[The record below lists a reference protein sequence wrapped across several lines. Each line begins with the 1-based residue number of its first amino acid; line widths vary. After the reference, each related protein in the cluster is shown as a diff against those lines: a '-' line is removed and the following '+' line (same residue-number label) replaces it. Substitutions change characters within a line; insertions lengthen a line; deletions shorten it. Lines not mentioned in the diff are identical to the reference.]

1 MKKRLFA
8 IPLCCAIL
16 TGLIQSCS
24 LDIPYENQFSD
35 PDAIST
41 PQAARELLA
50 TAYSQLPHPE
60 FNLSVMSDEFTPTG
74 WIKRNA
80 DLENLYKWEPSPL
93 RDLGTT
99 LWQDYYA
106 VVATLNA
113 LLERLPAI
121 PATSDEARRQIE
133 QIEAE
138 AKVLKAYCYFDLLRL
153 FGSDYRDGKD
163 LPGIL
168 MKDRVEL
175 QFLPRTSVEGCVE
188 GIRRLLQEAS
198 AVMQAADTP
207 YWLGREACL
216 YLQAEV
222 ELYTGNYKEAAT
234 LADRLLTEKGT
245 ESLTTTAYV
254 NLWSDNS
261 STERIFAY
269 YSPTMASSFYQDIV
283 YDSSSGDYLAL
294 NETLADSY
302 TEGDV
307 RGEYTVYPFQY
318 AGHTYR
324 YMGKY
329 NRMRKQQT
337 EIAYIN
343 KLRTAGA
350 CFLLAEATCLDSEG
364 DEQLAIRTI
373 NDYLTRRGAAPL
385 EDGLKG
391 NALMRRILTEKWK
404 EFAGEGQRWFDL
416 KRYRRTLLS
425 TWATAAGKN
434 VKSDDYRWNLPI
446 PKEEYLYNENVVQN
460 EGWTYLN

>member
-1 MKKRLFA
+1 MRKRLFA
-8 IPLCCAIL
+8 IPLCFAIL

-153 FGSDYRDGKD
+153 FGSDYRDGKE

-188 GIRRLLQEAS
+188 GIRRLLLEAS

-222 ELYTGNYKEAAT
+222 ELYAGNYKEAAT

-245 ESLTTTAYV
+245 ESLTTTAYA

-294 NETLADSY
+294 NEY
-302 TEGDV
+302 V
-307 RGEYTVYPFQY
+307 CR
-318 AGHTYR
+318 
-324 YMGKY
+324 
-329 NRMRKQQT
+329 
-337 EIAYIN
+337 
-343 KLRTAGA
+343 
-350 CFLLAEATCLDSEG
+350 
-364 DEQLAIRTI
+364 
-373 NDYLTRRGAAPL
+373 
-385 EDGLKG
+385 
-391 NALMRRILTEKWK
+391 
-404 EFAGEGQRWFDL
+404 
-416 KRYRRTLLS
+416 RRTPRETCAGNTPS
-425 TWATAAGKN
+425 TRSNMPDTPTAIWANTTVCASSRRKSPISTSYARQEPASCWPKPLVWT
-434 VKSDDYRWNLPI
+434 VKAMNNWPSAPSTI
-446 PKEEYLYNENVVQN
+446 
-460 EGWTYLN
+460 T